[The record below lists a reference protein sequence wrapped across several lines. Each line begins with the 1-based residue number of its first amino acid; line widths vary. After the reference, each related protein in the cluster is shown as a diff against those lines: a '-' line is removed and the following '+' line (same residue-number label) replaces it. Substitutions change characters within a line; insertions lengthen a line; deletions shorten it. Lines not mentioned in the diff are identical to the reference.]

1 MADSTTTNYAFVQ
14 PEVGASSGS
23 WGTKLNTDLQSI
35 DTALN
40 AVSVVA
46 NLGLP
51 KTGGTMTGRLTLD
64 AITGQ
69 SVGTPVTVT
78 PAGSAVVLDLDI
90 GRVFNVGTY
99 AGAALSLNFT
109 NRPVGWLHPVVI
121 IGNFTYTL
129 GSLLSSGTSVVGC
142 LVTVDAGD
150 VTYVYTTGTIPPEI
164 TVKSYPYS
172 GTHTDYA
179 TTGRVIIPIY
189 VLGS

>member
-46 NLGLP
+46 NLGLL

-69 SVGTPVTVT
+69 SLGTPVTVT

-129 GSLLSSGTSVVGC
+129 GFAGSGTSVVGC
-142 LVTVDAGD
+142 QVTVDASD

-164 TVKSYPYS
+164 TVYPFS
-172 GTHTDYA
+172 GTRTVYA
-179 TTGRVIIPIY
+179 TNGRVIIPIY